1 MMCFFWHSCCHVCF
15 HLAGIRVL
23 CLGLLRLHCQLCCF
37 AHSLFCRFWS
47 LLSLGFQVINGKPLF
62 CWCFL
67 VLASWIALWQQSC
80 QPTPEGLYRP
90 WAGAMAQARLSSTSK
105 HARNKSPSAS
115 ICMSPLVIAFI
126 REFFPHI
133 LAIGSLNLPL
143 LQLSVA
149 SSKEAIIW
157 WFWSLLSRKNFVQIW
172 RCNHPGTW
180 ETPTSLVPGTI
191 WIHQSIFPALHGSPW
206 AA

>member
-1 MMCFFWHSCCHVCF
+1 MSWASQ
-15 HLAGIRVL
+15 LALPIVQLHPQLVL
-23 CLGLLRLHCQLCCF
+23 
-37 AHSLFCRFWS
+37 S
-47 LLSLGFQVINGKPLF
+47 LLKPSLVRFSGHINGKPLF